1 MTASESIRFET
12 LPKQTSGASAPGWWG
27 MIFLLA
33 TEFTLFASLIASYF
47 YLRSGQP
54 VWPPDGTKLPD
65 LPIPIA
71 MTCVLI
77 LSSVPMF
84 WATHGIRKGDQT
96 ALRFGLL
103 LSFLLGA
110 TFIALQ
116 VWEYSREDSVFAR
129 NSYGSLFYTITA
141 LHGLHVT
148 LGLLLIIYVSYR
160 PGWGTSQSGDTSPS
174 RTLRSIGT
182 SWMPSG
188 SWRSFRHS
196 ISCRGCFHERT
207 EPRVHR

>member
-12 LPKQTSGASAPGWWG
+12 LPKQTSGSSAPGWWG
-27 MIFLLA
+27 MILLLA

-65 LPIPIA
+65 LPIPLA
-71 MTCVLI
+71 MTGVLI

-84 WATHGIRKGDQT
+84 WATHGIRKGNQT

-129 NSYGSLFYTITA
+129 NSYGSLFYTITSF
-141 LHGLHVT
+141 HGAHVVV
-148 LGLLLIIYVSYR
+148 GLLFSLLVQIWAGMGVYSARRYAAVTNFALY
-160 PGWGTSQSGDTSPS
+160 WHFVDVVWLAVFTSLYIT
-174 RTLRSIGT
+174 
-182 SWMPSG
+182 
-188 SWRSFRHS
+188 
-196 ISCRGCFHERT
+196 
-207 EPRVHR
+207 PRLW